1 MKRWE
6 LARQQGAKWQVLL
19 IQDAETDL
27 KIMLLEAVKRAEPYV
42 QTQRKVRELI
52 QEVVD
57 TLDIDS
63 MKDMA
68 RTSLTLY
75 ADRMYIAWVNIYGTK
90 GLGTTLVALL
100 TAKGIRIPK
109 KEQERLINLPNAVIE
124 STPHLPIGNGNK
136 ATPNGIYNLEYERE
150 VIRRVNS
157 VLDTS
162 AKEDY
167 SERYS
172 LRASVERE
180 LRYEHNRRQ
189 IESRRERGVRLVWI
203 DSHANCSERCAPF
216 QGRLYS
222 LTGES
227 GKEDGIPYVPLEEAT
242 DIYETTRSGRVWKN
256 GCVSGFNCRHK
267 LVDYKKGFRPIKIP
281 QEVIDR
287 ERNIDSQLRKY
298 ERTIRMYET
307 RALGWKANDRLDL
320 YRRYRAKAKEWTDR
334 YIAFARENKVA
345 FYPSRLDI

>member
-1 MKRWE
+1 ME
-6 LARQQGAKWQVLL
+6 SALCGG
-19 IQDAETDL
+19 IT
-27 KIMLLEAVKRAEPYV
+27 
-42 QTQRKVRELI
+42 
-52 QEVVD
+52 
-57 TLDIDS
+57 
-63 MKDMA
+63 
-68 RTSLTLY
+68 
-75 ADRMYIAWVNIYGTK
+75 
-90 GLGTTLVALL
+90 GLGNGVYLSGELFLRIFTDDPEAIRFALL
-100 TAKGIRIPK
+100 RM
-109 KEQERLINLPNAVIE
+109 AVIGPTYFICGPQE
-124 STPHLPIGNGNK
+124 ITR
-136 ATPNGIYNLEYERE
+136 A
-150 VIRRVNS
+150 
-157 VLDTS
+157 
-162 AKEDY
+162 
-167 SERYS
+167 S
-172 LRASVERE
+172 LRGLNRSVSTTV
-180 LRYEHNRRQ
+180 LA
-189 IESRRERGVRLVWI
+189 IFGILGVRLVWI